1 MAAQVEEGPGTARIV
16 VIATLQ
22 QGLGLRTPWGSS
34 ASALMVEISTG
45 AAIGVRPASVPG
57 TGQVV
62 VKTT

>member
-1 MAAQVEEGPGTARIV
+1 
-16 VIATLQ
+16 
-22 QGLGLRTPWGSS
+22 
-34 ASALMVEISTG
+34 MVEISTG